1 VAPAR
6 AKAHSPKIPKGT
18 LIAATTSTTRVGPR
32 DTAARLMLQ
41 LPPGR
46 RLPGW
51 LVYRRMPDI
60 ELFNPP
66 ALAPPVGF
74 AHAAAA
80 GDLVVLGGQTG
91 TDASGRIVAPGDL
104 VAQFAQAI
112 RNVAAA
118 LEAAGSRPE
127 RALKLTYFVTDV
139 GAYRAALRPIGAAY
153 RAVFGRHYPASSL
166 FEVRSLFDPDAM
178 IEIDCIALR

>member
-1 VAPAR
+1 
-6 AKAHSPKIPKGT
+6 
-18 LIAATTSTTRVGPR
+18 
-32 DTAARLMLQ
+32 
-41 LPPGR
+41 
-46 RLPGW
+46 
-51 LVYRRMPDI
+51 MPDI

-91 TDASGRIVAPGDL
+91 SDASGRIGAPGDL

-112 RNVAAA
+112 RNVATA
-118 LEAAGSRPE
+118 LTAAGSAPE

-139 GAYRAALRPIGAAY
+139 AAYRANLTPIGAAY
-153 RAVFGRHYPASSL
+153 REVFGRHYPATSL
-166 FEVRSLFDPDAM
+166 FEVSGLFDPDALVE
-178 IEIDCIALR
+178 IECIALR